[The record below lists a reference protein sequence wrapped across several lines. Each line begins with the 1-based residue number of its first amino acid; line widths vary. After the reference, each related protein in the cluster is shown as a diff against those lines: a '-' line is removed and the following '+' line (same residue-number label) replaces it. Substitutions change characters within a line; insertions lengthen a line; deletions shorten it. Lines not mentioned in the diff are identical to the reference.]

1 MRLHLFRRIAFCFV
15 LLLAPSAAWAA
26 DVLQEVPND
35 VLGFVVAHHLNTVD
49 AKSKWLSLE
58 LRNNAFSPL
67 TFLKTVTNIQDGL
80 NLDGDFLLAAYPDPH
95 GDKSRMRFGIWLPVS
110 DYARFAKSIGA
121 SAVDGI
127 STVTVAGED
136 LLVARRGEWA
146 LVMDTDQRDR
156 LTQLVAAATPAAVL
170 PQLEGWRKWINGND
184 VTVIAN
190 ATGVRELLSWA
201 DDSDEDAKADNDS
214 AEDVFGA
221 ANPPGRQRAV
231 ATAKGNHNAPQGIA
245 GILSEYR
252 KWTSASPA
260 IAHTIEQANM
270 LGCGLRINMEGT
282 KSGSAILGVRV
293 AFNDGFETEAVNTK
307 TVVPNSIYGDGGFAF
322 AGAGQLPKSVMETIA
337 CGYLRTLAA
346 DMKKEEHTEL
356 DEDSLTQLNEAVEQ
370 AAGGIQSAMVLAQPG
385 GNAPGGKLPPV
396 YTNNWTVVR
405 VASSAD
411 FVRRTA
417 EVMRLWNKA
426 NRDADGEMK
435 LILDEEDAKI
445 GEREAKQYSIDF
457 VAMYG
462 TPAVPEIRQ
471 SMEKLF
477 GPGGKFR
484 IWIVPVDE
492 RTVLVGVGLQEQVA
506 ERLKLLDRKQPID
519 WNQGELAKCNQLL
532 PADANWRVFFDPHRY
547 NDWARRE
554 AMAGMTVPVI
564 GGPLVKPLRDCP
576 PVGMAGGFRD
586 QELWVDV
593 AVLTPTLKS
602 VYDFLAVSARRPE
615 VRLRVQPAPR

>member
-1 MRLHLFRRIAFCFV
+1 
-15 LLLAPSAAWAA
+15 
-26 DVLQEVPND
+26 
-35 VLGFVVAHHLNTVD
+35 
-49 AKSKWLSLE
+49 
-58 LRNNAFSPL
+58 
-67 TFLKTVTNIQDGL
+67 
-80 NLDGDFLLAAYPDPH
+80 
-95 GDKSRMRFGIWLPVS
+95 
-110 DYARFAKSIGA
+110 
-121 SAVDGI
+121 
-127 STVTVAGED
+127 
-136 LLVARRGEWA
+136 
-146 LVMDTDQRDR
+146 
-156 LTQLVAAATPAAVL
+156 
-170 PQLEGWRKWINGND
+170 
-184 VTVIAN
+184 
-190 ATGVRELLSWA
+190 
-201 DDSDEDAKADNDS
+201 
-214 AEDVFGA
+214 
-221 ANPPGRQRAV
+221 
-231 ATAKGNHNAPQGIA
+231 
-245 GILSEYR
+245 
-252 KWTSASPA
+252 
-260 IAHTIEQANM
+260 
-270 LGCGLRINMEGT
+270 LRIDMEGGKT
-282 KSGSAILGVRV
+282 GSAILGVRV

-356 DEDSLTQLNEAVEQ
+356 DEDSLMQLNEAVEQ
-370 AAGGIQSAMVLAQPG
+370 AAGEIQSAMVLAQPG
-385 GNAPGGKLPPV
+385 ENAPGGKMPPV
-396 YTNNWTVVR
+396 YTNNWTVLR

-519 WNQGELAKCNQLL
+519 WNRPELAKCNQLL
-532 PADANWRVFFDPHRY
+532 PADASWRMFLDPHRY

-576 PVGMAGGFRD
+576 PVAMAGGFRD
-586 QELWVDV
+586 QELWVDM
-593 AVLTPTLKS
+593 AVLTPTMKS
-602 VYDFLAVSARRPE
+602 VYDFLAVTARRPE
-615 VRLRVQPAPR
+615 IKLRVQQAPR